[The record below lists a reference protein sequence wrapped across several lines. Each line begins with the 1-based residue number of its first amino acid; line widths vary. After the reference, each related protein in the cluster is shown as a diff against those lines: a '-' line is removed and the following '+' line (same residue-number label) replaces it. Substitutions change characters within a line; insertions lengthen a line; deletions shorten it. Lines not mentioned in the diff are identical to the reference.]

1 MSNGPARPSQVSV
14 RTVLTV
20 CFTIL
25 AVAALVEFLLQT
37 RLALLLTLGAAILAV
52 ALNHAVE
59 ALVRRRVRRGLAM
72 ALVVTGGLCAV
83 VSLCLV
89 LIPPAISQANAFVAQ
104 APVLWQKLQQ
114 TQLFL
119 KLDQRVDL
127 HTQLQQISEKATG
140 AITPMLSAVGGVV
153 SALGTLLTLIVLTIF
168 VLIFAPELVTA
179 GFALIPDDER
189 DRTERIAAKVYRTVG
204 RYVGG
209 LLGIC
214 AINAALT
221 TIFLAIARMPFF
233 LPLAILSGLSSL
245 VPYAG
250 PLVSG
255 TAITLVA
262 LVTGGAWKALAT
274 GIYFVLYG
282 QLEGNV
288 LGPVIYRRAVD
299 INPLV
304 TTLAILF
311 LAEFMGL
318 PGAIIAVP
326 LAATAQILLHEIVA
340 ARADARA
347 ARTAGGDPASAS
359 EDSGD

>member
-1 MSNGPARPSQVSV
+1 
-14 RTVLTV
+14 
-20 CFTIL
+20 
-25 AVAALVEFLLQT
+25 
-37 RLALLLTLGAAILAV
+37 
-52 ALNHAVE
+52 
-59 ALVRRRVRRGLAM
+59 
-72 ALVVTGGLCAV
+72 VVTGGLSAL

-104 APVLWQKLQQ
+104 APSLWKNLEQ

-127 HTQLQQISEKATG
+127 HTQLQQMSEKAAG
-140 AITPMLSAVGGVV
+140 AITPMLSAVGGIV

-168 VLIFAPELVTA
+168 MLIFAPGLVTT
-179 GFALIPDDER
+179 GLHLIPGDER
-189 DRTERIAAKVYRTVG
+189 DRTTRIADKVYRTVG

-214 AINAALT
+214 AINAGLT
-221 TIFLAIARMPFF
+221 TVFLAIVRMPFF

-262 LVTGGAWKALAT
+262 LVTGGPWKALAT
-274 GIYFVLYG
+274 GIYFILYG

-288 LGPVIYRRAVD
+288 LGPVIYRRTVD

-326 LAATAQILLHEIVA
+326 LAATAQIFLREILA
-340 ARADARA
+340 ARAE
-347 ARTAGGDPASAS
+347 ASAP
-359 EDSGD
+359 EATAR